1 MKRNIKKFPT
11 WADFKRELMK
21 NSEFVR
27 EWKKS
32 ESQYRLTRNL
42 IKLRLSHKL
51 SQSQL
56 AKKAKT
62 KQPVISRLETGTVKP
77 SFSLLERI
85 ARATNTRLV
94 ISFR

>member
-1 MKRNIKKFPT
+1 MKRDPRLLLRWEEYEKKLLTNP
-11 WADFKRELMK
+11 ELA
-21 NSEFVR
+21 R
-27 EWKKS
+27 IAQRY
-32 ESQYRLTRNL
+32 ESQFQLSRNL
-42 IKLRLSHKL
+42 IKLRLGLKL

-94 ISFR
+94 VSFR